1 MEIMLK
7 GRTKDYFAIAEWSS
21 GQVIVKEGS
30 KISLEMQKEFKYT
43 KNVLQYRS
51 DTSVVDSNGKIKKDI
66 LFSSLTAAAQF
77 VTGMSVNEEK
87 CGKQKEGKKSV

>member
-1 MEIMLK
+1 MLK
-7 GRTKDYFAIAEWSS
+7 GRTKDYFAIAEWSG

-77 VTGMSVNEEK
+77 VTGMSVNGRKVWKTKEEK
-87 CGKQKEGKKSV
+87 RVCDI